1 MWFQFVL
8 PDYITSDWRRQ
19 ALVLGCC
26 PFDERHNSANIA
38 EWMVRELD
46 DWQLNRVTEMIVSDT
61 AANQLGIFNPDL
73 VPDLPQHFKPSKCA
87 CHVLQLCISD
97 CIFSRNNITRIV
109 KDCRY

>member
-1 MWFQFVL
+1 M
-8 PDYITSDWRRQ
+8 
-19 ALVLGCC
+19 LGCC

-38 EWMVRELD
+38 EWMVKELD

-87 CHVLQLCISD
+87 CHVLVTSTDSTLNQVQGLFLPGRSD
-97 CIFSRNNITRIV
+97 SPASKTLAGATH
-109 KDCRY
+109 